1 MPSWKDIL
9 EQVAVIRTAPIP
21 FGMVTIAIF
30 GIVWVAVN
38 WSYSSVLDELS
49 LNLGDGRVRRQ
60 RLELSA

>member
-38 WSYSSVLDELS
+38 WSYSSVLASKSSQIELA
-49 LNLGDGRVRRQ
+49 RQ
-60 RLELSA
+60 TNC